1 MPINETIGID
11 FQFNTD
17 NLQRGVQESKS
28 YLNALRKEQ
37 VANTSAFGDWKNSIK
52 GVETYLKYQ
61 NKALQVNEARVKA
74 LTNALEDEKKKTN
87 ASAVEIQRITN
98 LLNDAQIEYNRTA
111 NNIKVY
117 TDRLSEL
124 QDEAKRATEAQ
135 AAMTDGLSR
144 GTQIM
149 TTAIG
154 NLAATLGAKAVSKAV
169 DLVKEGAQ
177 ATVEAAVEYESAF
190 AKVKKTVD
198 ATDAELVALSNTLK
212 GLAAQIPHTA
222 AELAEIAAVGGQLGV
237 SVSGLA
243 EFTKTM
249 ALLGDATNLTAEE
262 AGTLLAQFANVTKT
276 PENDFG
282 RLGSVIVEL
291 GNNTATT
298 EADILNM
305 AQRLAAAGTAAG
317 LTADQIIG
325 ISAALSSMGIESEAG
340 ASSISK
346 LINRFQVAVS
356 TGDGLEELARISG
369 ETADSFSRL
378 FRSDPGAAFETF
390 IKGLA
395 GTSDQVAV
403 LQKDLGI
410 TEVRLTNTLQALS
423 GNSDLLSK
431 SLDLASK
438 AWKNNT
444 ALTREAAIFYDT
456 TSAKVDRAKGA
467 LKSFAGN
474 IGSYVTPFIGEAADK
489 LVEFLAPLEASK
501 TAIETAGAKLSEYG
515 TTAKNTAGNIDEV
528 TAAQRALNAVMLL
541 DTIKE
546 MADQYKT
553 AQKQFNSFET
563 KARGAADM
571 YQSYAAGIINTA
583 RANGVMVTSLAELN
597 EAISKQPKILNFKG
611 YLTNPQDT
619 FFMGVDP
626 TDPFING
633 TIQDRLSKAA
643 KYLKEYR
650 EEADSANK
658 SSQNMADSVN
668 YVAQAMLD
676 GLISNTELY
685 VIKNQ
690 DFVAAVNARV
700 AALKKQNE
708 LESLTAKLSADD
720 YAKQVESA
728 TGTRDAIL
736 ASNFNLETRR
746 AVLENLI
753 QAEKANKSTV
763 DKTSDAYKIAEE
775 RISIYSAAIAEIDG
789 QLAATR
795 EKTDAVNA
803 SLTTLNG
810 TQAATSSITIE
821 SLTNS
826 ALRIRQLKAERLA
839 YTENSAAA
847 DEYRA
852 ALDRM
857 IIAEMKNFET
867 MKSTFVSDLQG
878 KVAGLKKSFVQSYGT
893 DEDKTALKL
902 QELNEEYEAVAY
914 TIKDVG
920 DAVKAGILTEDEGST
935 LIATLEEIQAGL
947 RGVRE
952 ELTKIEPDTSGIDT
966 AKKTIDALG
975 KSIQTLSGI
984 TETWAT
990 ELATSLQSAAAV
1002 LTDTFTDAEATVLD
1016 KVAASTDGIGY
1027 AFDGIM
1033 SAVVKRYE
1041 SAIEAVKDNTD
1052 EINSKAEEDT
1062 EAENARNEER
1072 LAAIEEEYA
1081 AGRLSYESY
1090 IKAKEKADKDYA
1102 AALEKIE
1109 AEKRAA
1115 EQQTA
1120 AEKNALARKAFEAEK
1135 ANQIAM
1141 VTINSVSAAMKAFS
1155 ELGWIGGTAVSVA
1168 LAALAASQIATIA
1181 QQQYVPKYARG
1192 GVFESPHIGI
1202 IGEAGAE
1209 AVMPLENNTEW
1220 IDILA
1225 HKITQAQAG
1234 ENVYNNT
1241 STDNH
1246 AVTVNQQI
1254 YAQPQSRREIYLQ
1267 TRAALL
1273 YRR

>member
-1 MPINETIGID
+1 MPINETIGVD

-17 NLQRGVQESKS
+17 NLQRGVQESKK
-28 YLNALRKEQ
+28 YLKDLRKEQ

-52 GVETYLKYQ
+52 GIETYLQYQ
-61 NKALQVNEARVKA
+61 NKALKVNADRVKA

-98 LLNDAQIEYNRTA
+98 LLNDAQIEYNKTA
-111 NNIKVY
+111 NNIKIY

-124 QDEAKRATEAQ
+124 QDEAKRASAAQ
-135 AAMTDGLSR
+135 SAMTDGLSR

-154 NLAATLGAKAVSKAV
+154 NLAANLGAKAISTAV
-169 DLVKEGAQ
+169 NLVKEGAK

-190 AKVKKTVD
+190 AKVKKTVN
-198 ATDAELVALSNTLK
+198 ATDAELTALSDTLK

-222 AELAEIAAVGGQLGV
+222 DELAEIAAVGGQLGV

-262 AGTLLAQFANVTKT
+262 AGTLLAQFANVTGT
-276 PENDFG
+276 SENDFG
-282 RLGSVIVEL
+282 RLGSTIVEL

-305 AQRLAAAGTAAG
+305 SQRLAAAGTAAG

-356 TGDGLEELARISG
+356 TGNGLEEIARIAG
-369 ETADSFSRL
+369 ETADGFSRL
-378 FRSDPGAAFETF
+378 FRTDPGAAFEAF

-395 GTSDQVAV
+395 NTSDQVAV
-403 LQKDLGI
+403 LQQDLGI

-438 AWKNNT
+438 AWENNT
-444 ALTREAAIFYDT
+444 ALAREAAVFYDT
-456 TSAKVDRAKGA
+456 TAAKVDRAKGA

-474 IGSYVTPFIGEAADK
+474 IGSYFTPLIGDAADI
-489 LVEFLAPLEASK
+489 LVKFLAPLEASK
-501 TAIETAGAKLSEYG
+501 TAIETAGTKLSEYG

-541 DTIKE
+541 DTIEE
-546 MADQYKT
+546 MADQYKN

-563 KARGAADM
+563 NARGAADT

-597 EAISKQPKILNFKG
+597 EAISKQSEILNYKG
-611 YLTNPQDT
+611 YLTNARDS

-633 TIQDRLSKAA
+633 TIRDRLSEAA
-643 KYLKEYR
+643 KYLKKYN
-650 EEADSANK
+650 EAANSANEY
-658 SSQNMADSVN
+658 SQNMADSVN
-668 YVAQAMLD
+668 YVAQAMVE
-676 GLISNTELY
+676 GFISNTELAI
-685 VIKNQ
+685 VKNK

-700 AALKKQNE
+700 AALKKQN
-708 LESLTAKLSADD
+708 
-720 YAKQVESA
+720 
-728 TGTRDAIL
+728 
-736 ASNFNLETRR
+736 
-746 AVLENLI
+746 
-753 QAEKANKSTV
+753 ANKNTV
-763 DKTSDAYKIAEE
+763 EKTSDTYKLAED
-775 RISIYSAAIAEIDG
+775 RITIYNAAIAEIDA

-795 EKTDAVNA
+795 EKTDAVNT
-803 SLTTLNG
+803 SLTALNA
-810 TQAATSSITIE
+810 TQAAADTITLD
-821 SLTNS
+821 SLLNS

-857 IIAEMKNFET
+857 IIAEMKSFET
-867 MKSTFVSDLQG
+867 MKTTFVSDLQS
-878 KVAGLKKSFVQSYGT
+878 KVISLKKSFVQSYGT

-902 QELNEEYEAVAY
+902 QEIANEYENVAK
-914 TIKDVG
+914 TIDDVE
-920 DAVKAGILTEDEGST
+920 AAINAGILTEAEGAG
-935 LIATLEEIQAGL
+935 LKLTLEEIQAGL
-947 RGVRE
+947 KGVRE
-952 ELTKIEPDTSGIDT
+952 ELTKIEPDTSGIET
-966 AKKTIDALG
+966 TRKTIDALG

-990 ELATSLQSAAAV
+990 ELATGFQKAAAAV
-1002 LTDTFTDAEATVLD
+1002 TDTFTNEEANLLD
-1016 KVAASTDGIGY
+1016 KLAASADGIGY
-1027 AFDGIM
+1027 AFDGITG
-1033 SAVVKRYE
+1033 SIVKRFE
-1041 SAIEAVKDNTD
+1041 AAIEAVKDNTD
-1052 EINSKAEEDT
+1052 EINAKAEADT
-1062 EAENARNEER
+1062 AAEKVRNEER
-1072 LAAIEEEYA
+1072 LASLEEEYA
-1081 AGRLSYESY
+1081 AGRISYESY
-1090 IKAKEKADKDYA
+1090 LAAKERADKDYA

-1109 AEKRAA
+1109 ADKRAA

-1120 AEKNALARKAFEAEK
+1120 AEKNALAKKAFEAEK

-1141 VTINSVSAAMKAFS
+1141 VTINAVSATMKAFS
-1155 ELGWIGGTAVSVA
+1155 ELGWIAGTAVA
-1168 LAALAASQIATIA
+1168 ITLGALAASQISTIA
-1181 QQQYVPKYARG
+1181 HQQYVPKYARG
-1192 GVFESPHIGI
+1192 GVFDSPHIGI

-1220 IDILA
+1220 IDMLA

-1241 STDNH
+1241 NTDNH

-1254 YAQPQSRREIYLQ
+1254 YARPQSRREIYLQ
-1267 TRAALL
+1267 TRAALM

>member
-17 NLQRGVQESKS
+17 NLQRGVQESKT
-28 YLNALRKEQ
+28 YLKDLRKEQ

-52 GVETYLKYQ
+52 GIETYLQYQ
-61 NKALQVNEARVKA
+61 NKALKVNADRVKA
-74 LTNALEDEKKKTN
+74 LTNALDEEKKKTN

-98 LLNDAQIEYNRTA
+98 LLNEAQIEYNKTS
-111 NNIKVY
+111 NNIKIY

-124 QDEAKRATEAQ
+124 QDEAKRASAAQ
-135 AAMTDGLSR
+135 SAMTDGLSR

-154 NLAATLGAKAVSKAV
+154 NLAANLGAKAISTAV
-169 DLVKEGAQ
+169 NLVKEGAK

-190 AKVKKTVD
+190 AKVKKTVN
-198 ATDAELVALSNTLK
+198 ATDAELAALSDTLK

-222 AELAEIAAVGGQLGV
+222 DELAEIAAVGGQLGV

-262 AGTLLAQFANVTKT
+262 AGTLLAQFANVTGT
-276 PENDFG
+276 SENDFG
-282 RLGSVIVEL
+282 RLGSTIVEL

-305 AQRLAAAGTAAG
+305 SQRLAAAGTAAG

-356 TGDGLEELARISG
+356 TGNGLEEIARIAG
-369 ETADSFSRL
+369 ETADGFSRL
-378 FRSDPGAAFETF
+378 FRTDPGAAFEAF
-390 IKGLA
+390 IKGLSN
-395 GTSDQVAV
+395 TSDQVAV
-403 LQKDLGI
+403 LQQDLGI

-438 AWKNNT
+438 AWENNT
-444 ALTREAAIFYDT
+444 ALAREAAVFYDT
-456 TSAKVDRAKGA
+456 TAAKVDRAKGA
-467 LKSFAGN
+467 LKAFAGN
-474 IGSYVTPFIGEAADK
+474 IGSYFTPLIGDAADI
-489 LVEFLAPLEASK
+489 LVKFLAPLEASK

-541 DTIKE
+541 DTIEE
-546 MADQYKT
+546 MADQYKN

-563 KARGAADM
+563 NARGAADT

-597 EAISKQPKILNFKG
+597 EAISKQPEILNYKG
-611 YLTNPQDT
+611 YLTNPRDS
-619 FFMGVDP
+619 FFMGADP

-633 TIQDRLSKAA
+633 TIRDRLSEAA
-643 KYLKEYR
+643 KYLKKYS
-650 EEADSANK
+650 EAANSANEY
-658 SSQNMADSVN
+658 SQNMADSVN
-668 YVAQAMLD
+668 YVAQAMLE
-676 GLISNTELY
+676 GLISNTELAI
-685 VIKNQ
+685 VKNK
-690 DFVAAVNARV
+690 DFINAVNARA

-708 LESLTAKLSADD
+708 LETVTAKVATDE
-720 YAKQVESA
+720 YVKQVESA
-728 TGTRDAIL
+728 TANRDSIL
-736 ASNFNLETRR
+736 ASNFALETRR
-746 AVLENLI
+746 AILDNMVK
-753 QAEKANKSTV
+753 AEEANKNTV
-763 DKTSDAYKIAEE
+763 EKTSDAYKLAED
-775 RISIYSAAIAEIDG
+775 RITIYSAAIAEIDA

-795 EKTDAVNA
+795 EKTDAVNT
-803 SLTTLNG
+803 SLTTLNA
-810 TQAATSSITIE
+810 TQAAADTITVD
-821 SLTNS
+821 SLLNS

-867 MKSTFVSDLQG
+867 MKTTFVSDLQS
-878 KVAGLKKSFVQSYGT
+878 KVISLKKSFVQSYGT

-902 QELNEEYEAVAY
+902 QEIADEYENIAK
-914 TIKDVG
+914 TID
-920 DAVKAGILTEDEGST
+920 DVKAAVNAKIISEDEGAGF
-935 LIATLEEIQAGL
+935 IFTLEEIQAGL
-947 RGVRE
+947 KGVRE
-952 ELTKIEPDTSGIDT
+952 ELTKVDPDTSGIET
-966 AKKTIDALG
+966 TKKTIDALG

-990 ELATSLQSAAAV
+990 ELATGFQKAAAAV
-1002 LTDTFTDAEATVLD
+1002 TDTFTNEESNLLD
-1016 KVAASTDGIGY
+1016 KLAASADGIGY
-1027 AFDGIM
+1027 AFNGITG
-1033 SAVVKRYE
+1033 SIVKRFE
-1041 SAIEAVKDNTD
+1041 AAIEAVKDNTD
-1052 EINSKAEEDT
+1052 EINAKAEADT
-1062 EAENARNEER
+1062 AAEKVRNEER
-1072 LAAIEEEYA
+1072 LASLEEEYA
-1081 AGRLSYESY
+1081 AGRISYENY
-1090 IKAKEKADKDYA
+1090 INAKEKADKDYA
-1102 AALEKIE
+1102 IALEKIE
-1109 AEKRAA
+1109 ADKRAA

-1120 AEKNALARKAFEAEK
+1120 AEKNALAKKAFEAEK

-1141 VTINSVSAAMKAFS
+1141 VTINAVTATMKAFS
-1155 ELGWIGGTAVSVA
+1155 ELGWIAGTAVA
-1168 LAALAASQIATIA
+1168 ITLGALAASQISTIA
-1181 QQQYVPKYARG
+1181 HQQYVPKYARG
-1192 GVFESPHIGI
+1192 GVFDSPHIGI

-1241 STDNH
+1241 NTDNH

-1254 YAQPQSRREIYLQ
+1254 YARPQSRREIYLQ
-1267 TRAALL
+1267 TRAALM